1 MAAPLLSAAKV
12 EELNFDSVYKNLHA
26 REYQKR
32 GIKFIIDSDFNCI
45 LGDQMRLGKTPQSLL
60 ALANRY
66 EERTPCLYVVRS
78 ANLWQ
83 WIDEHKLWADP
94 LPLGIF
100 PIIGSKG
107 FIPLGFKTYIISM
120 DTLGRKGMV
129 DQLKAI
135 GFKLIIAD
143 EAQSFK
149 NGSSKRSQALVDLVK
164 SLNTVDYTE
173 STNQEGYRY
182 QGLITKRKCG
192 LILLSGGII
201 KNRADEFYVPLN
213 LVAPHIFYSLE
224 GFRRQWC
231 VQDSK
236 GRWSRINPHR
246 LEAFKETIKPY
257 YLRREKEDVYT
268 ELPPMNRMWSV
279 IEIEDESLRRA
290 YNAVLDDMEI
300 DAAAGRES
308 FMDQEGN
315 LMKLRRICGLAKTD
329 WIANYLEVSLDDSQ
343 SERFAVGI
351 HHKAVADILLL
362 KLAQYGCLKLSGAD
376 NPEQKYHI
384 MKAFEFSKE
393 RVLVMN
399 MVAGGIGMDFHYCN
413 NVIILERMWSS
424 IDEEQFEFRFY
435 NPDKSIKTA
444 ATNVEYVVAKGTID
458 EWFHDM
464 IETKRQM
471 FGETIS
477 TNWNIT
483 QDPGSF
489 KELLGQTL
497 AHRL

>member
-1 MAAPLLSAAKV
+1 
-12 EELNFDSVYKNLHA
+12 
-26 REYQKR
+26 
-32 GIKFIIDSDFNCI
+32 
-45 LGDQMRLGKTPQSLL
+45 
-60 ALANRY
+60 
-66 EERTPCLYVVRS
+66 
-78 ANLWQ
+78 
-83 WIDEHKLWADP
+83 
-94 LPLGIF
+94 
-100 PIIGSKG
+100 
-107 FIPLGFKTYIISM
+107 
-120 DTLGRKGMV
+120 MV

-164 SLNTVDYTE
+164 SLNTATDNE
-173 STNQEGYRY
+173 KS
-182 QGLITKRKCG
+182 TKRACG

-329 WIANYLEVSLDDSQ
+329 WIANYLEVSLDDST

-362 KLAQYGCLKLSGAD
+362 KLAQYGCLKLSGVD